1 MPMVYRNLFV
11 LTWTAWTLY
20 WWALSF
26 KVKVAARRESR
37 WSRLLHL
44 GPLLLAALLPFVW

>member
-1 MPMVYRNLFV
+1 MPAVCRDLF
-11 LTWTAWTLY
+11 LIMWTAWVLY

-26 KVKVAARRESR
+26 NVKVAARRESR

-44 GPLLLAALLPFVW
+44 GPLLLAALLSLVW